1 MLKPVFRCRVLIQYR
16 DQNGN
21 ERGIEEMEATI
32 MKMLSVTA
40 LCACL
45 KGAMP
50 DHNRNVE
57 FIYIVVMLMIL
68 INYVR
73 SLISF

>member
-1 MLKPVFRCRVLIQYR
+1 M
-16 DQNGN
+16 
-21 ERGIEEMEATI
+21 RGGVEEMEATI

-50 DHNRNVE
+50 DHDRNVE

>member
-1 MLKPVFRCRVLIQYR
+1 
-16 DQNGN
+16 
-21 ERGIEEMEATI
+21 MEATI

-68 INYVR
+68 INYIR

>member
-1 MLKPVFRCRVLIQYR
+1 
-16 DQNGN
+16 
-21 ERGIEEMEATI
+21 MEATI
-32 MKMLSVTA
+32 MKMLSATA

-50 DHNRNVE
+50 DHDRNVE